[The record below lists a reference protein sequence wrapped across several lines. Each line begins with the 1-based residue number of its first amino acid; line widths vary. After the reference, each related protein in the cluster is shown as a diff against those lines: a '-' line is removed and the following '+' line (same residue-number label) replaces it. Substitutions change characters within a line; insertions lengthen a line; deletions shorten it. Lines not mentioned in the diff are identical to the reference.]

1 MIPSTFWDGWDGST
15 PVLGVLSIATLLH
28 SKVAGFAS
36 LLLLLGIS
44 VARVSGTALAGA
56 ELVVTEIAPVCGFLF
71 TRVLPCNF
79 VLESLEPWVSGG
91 SARKPSGCPPLPKR
105 CRNLGLVSPR
115 II

>member
-1 MIPSTFWDGWDGST
+1 MIPSTFWDGST
-15 PVLGVLSIATLLH
+15 PVLSILSIAALLH

-36 LLLLLGIS
+36 LLLLLLGIS

-71 TRVLPCNF
+71 THVLPCNF